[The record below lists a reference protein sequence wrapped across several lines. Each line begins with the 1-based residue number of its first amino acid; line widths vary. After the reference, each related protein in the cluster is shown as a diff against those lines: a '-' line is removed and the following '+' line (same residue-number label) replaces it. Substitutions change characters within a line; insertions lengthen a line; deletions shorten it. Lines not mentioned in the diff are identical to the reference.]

1 MHSHTLAPV
10 CRSDVFGK
18 TDPYCVLTCGDAKH
32 TTAVIKKTYNPVWN
46 HVVNIRVTNNDVKPL
61 KLMLFDFDIAGSND
75 EIGEVVFSEETIQD
89 LLKGC
94 HGKVDKAAHPLTLKG
109 AAVVGEDKKGAE
121 LVVSLRALPYIRLSD
136 NQTGQDAATKLDL
149 VESGNDGP
157 TKGFGAFT
165 SSDLQQCYL
174 DARQADRQQIDNVKT
189 LQGILDAV
197 TQCTRF
203 VTAELWTVHD
213 GNAPAAVPRGNKVF
227 PASME
232 LEEGD
237 LESGQGQFGVHL
249 SHSGLRASSSSFL
262 ANAEAGPLGETARKN
277 FENLERLN
285 DVASLRTGEGL
296 EGEALERGDMELN
309 IMEDY
314 IANPER
320 QVTDRAGLAASLY
333 AASLA
338 VPIRQTDQSSKIVA
352 MLMLFL
358 PKDGACTGHAP
369 HTYLDRHASPVMLY
383 IEQTARILSAEL
395 HKQTLLDEYH
405 RLRLSIKFTV
415 KERAQHCW
423 SRTRVIV
430 RMGALRSK
438 TASKSSPPQTP
449 LVLLRKWLSNY
460 TGKFCGGNGQPP
472 PRADWTSTAWTFIG
486 VFLGI
491 LVPAAINHFAL
502 AANKSEFTL
511 MMGSFGA
518 LATLLYAA
526 PASPFAQPR
535 MVIMGH
541 VVALVVSISVDY
553 LVINP
558 LTGGAEASVRDFS
571 STQFIPKWL
580 ATALVP
586 ALSISAMA
594 KLGCINPP
602 AAAASIIYLAGG
614 RQVKNLQWL
623 YIFMPTLLG
632 CAIMI
637 FVAILV
643 NNLSS
648 RRKFPQFW

>member
-1 MHSHTLAPV
+1 
-10 CRSDVFGK
+10 G
-18 TDPYCVLTCGDAKH
+18 GG
-32 TTAVIKKTYNPVWN
+32 
-46 HVVNIRVTNNDVKPL
+46 
-61 KLMLFDFDIAGSND
+61 AGRQPPGVPISA
-75 EIGEVVFSEETIQD
+75 I
-89 LLKGC
+89 
-94 HGKVDKAAHPLTLKG
+94 
-109 AAVVGEDKKGAE
+109 
-121 LVVSLRALPYIRLSD
+121 LRLPT
-136 NQTGQDAATKLDL
+136 QHTGQHAATKPDS
-149 VESGNDGP
+149 VASANKGP
-157 TKGFGAFT
+157 EERAGRPEGLR
-165 SSDLQQCYL
+165 SSDLQQYYL

-213 GNAPAAVPRGNKVF
+213 GNAPAAVPRGNKVS

-383 IEQTARILSAEL
+383 VETAARILSAEL

-449 LVLLRKWLSNY
+449 LVLLRKWLANY